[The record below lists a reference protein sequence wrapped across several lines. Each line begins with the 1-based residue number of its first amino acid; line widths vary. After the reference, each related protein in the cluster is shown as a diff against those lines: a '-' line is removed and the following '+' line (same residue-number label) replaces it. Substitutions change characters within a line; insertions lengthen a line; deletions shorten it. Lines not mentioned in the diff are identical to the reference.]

1 MGILN
6 LNSDSRLNAEQPD
19 SPETA
24 VHSDTVTVEST
35 QNLPRPEPSPTSSDD
50 PLMTLKLK
58 PRIIEAIS
66 KVYDP
71 EIPVNIYELG
81 LIYDIRINADAVVK
95 VQMTLTAPNCP
106 AAQVLPSQVT
116 TAVKEVPDV
125 TDATVEVVWE
135 PPWDQ
140 TKMSDAAKLQ
150 LGLL

>member
-6 LNSDSRLNAEQPD
+6 LNSNSMLNAEQPD
-19 SPETA
+19 TPETA
-24 VHSDTVTVEST
+24 VNSDTVTAEST
-35 QNLPRPEPSPTSSDD
+35 QDLPSPEPSPTSSDD

-106 AAQVLPSQVT
+106 AAQILPSQVT

>member
-6 LNSDSRLNAEQPD
+6 LNSDSMLNAEQPD
-19 SPETA
+19 TPETPVNPDA
-24 VHSDTVTVEST
+24 VTVEST
-35 QNLPRPEPSPTSSDD
+35 QNPPSPEPPSTPSDD

-95 VQMTLTAPNCP
+95 VEMTLTAPNCP
-106 AAQVLPSQVT
+106 AAQVLPAQVT
-116 TAVKEVPDV
+116 TAVKEVTDV